1 MPYFK
6 NDNCNILFIHIP
18 KTGGTSLEK
27 YFSKKYD
34 IVLDTKSL
42 YCTDMR
48 KIDKNIKINSSL
60 QHMTYN
66 EIIERKEILNIDFNN
81 IFILSIVRNPYKR
94 IISDLFYFKL
104 IKINSSKE
112 EVYEVIQKYI
122 ISTKYDNHNLPQY
135 IFVTDDNKEV
145 IENIKILKTEN
156 LTNNMKEIGYEDFD
170 RNDNKNPHEVEY
182 LSYLNNESFEFIN
195 NFYDY
200 DFELFNY
207 DKIIEVQ

>member
-27 YFSKKYD
+27 YFSKKFD
-34 IVLDTKSL
+34 IDLDTKSL
-42 YCTDMR
+42 YCVDMR

-60 QHMTYN
+60 QHMTYKQ
-66 EIIERKEILNIDFNN
+66 IIEHKEILNIDFDN
-81 IFILSIVRNPYKR
+81 IEIISIVRNPYKR

-182 LSYLNNESFEFIN
+182 LGYLNNESLEFLN